1 MPLKSFAPGSARRSP
16 FALSPH
22 RSVIMSGQSLPTLP
36 MWRVDNIE
44 PSPEMLTLCANGPI
58 HRVRFPS
65 GHEGWWVTGY
75 DEAKAVLSDAAF
87 RPSGMPPAAFT
98 PATVILGSPGW
109 LGSHEGIEHARLRTI
124 VAPAFS
130 SGRLKLL
137 AQQVEAIAAQL
148 FETLAAQPQP
158 ADLRRHLSFPLPAM
172 VISALMGVP
181 YEDHA
186 FFARLSD
193 EVMTHQHESGPR
205 NAARSAWEEL
215 RSYIRGKIRDKR
227 QDPGDNLLTDL
238 LTAVDQGKASEEEA
252 VGLAAGMLVAGHE
265 TTVAQIEFGL
275 LAMFRHPQQ
284 RERLGSDPSL
294 VDKAVEEILRMYPP
308 GSGWDGIMR
317 YPRTDVTIAGVHIP
331 AESKV
336 LVGLPATSFDP
347 RHFEDPEIFD
357 IGRDRKPHLAFSY
370 GPHYCIGVGL
380 ARVEL
385 KVVLGSIFQRFPALR
400 LAVAPEELKL
410 RKEIITGG
418 FEEFPVLW

>member
-1 MPLKSFAPGSARRSP
+1 
-16 FALSPH
+16 
-22 RSVIMSGQSLPTLP
+22 MSGQSLPTLP

-284 RERLGSDPSL
+284 RERLGIDPSL

>member
-1 MPLKSFAPGSARRSP
+1 
-16 FALSPH
+16 
-22 RSVIMSGQSLPTLP
+22 MSEQPLPTLP
-36 MWRVDNIE
+36 MWRVDHIE
-44 PSPEMLTLCANGPI
+44 PSPEMLALRANGPI

-65 GHEGWWVTGY
+65 EHEGWLVTGY

-87 RPSGMPPAAFT
+87 RPAGMPPAAFT
-98 PATVILGSPGW
+98 PDSVILGSPGW
-109 LGSHEGIEHARLRTI
+109 LVSHEGDEHARLRTI

-130 SGRLKLL
+130 NGRMKLL

-148 FETLAAQPQP
+148 FETLAAQAQP
-158 ADLRRHLSFPLPAM
+158 ADLRSHLSFPLPAM
-172 VISALMGVP
+172 VISALMGVL

-205 NAARSAWEEL
+205 SASRRAWDEL
-215 RSYIRGKIRDKR
+215 RAYMRGKMWDKR
-227 QDPGDNLLTDL
+227 QDPGDNLLTHL
-238 LTAVDQGKASEEEA
+238 LTAIDQGRATEEEA

-265 TTVAQIEFGL
+265 STVAQIEFGL

-284 RERLGSDPSL
+284 RERLANDPSL

-308 GSGWDGIMR
+308 GAGWDGIMR
-317 YPRTDVTIAGVHIP
+317 YPRTDATIGGVHIP

-347 RHFEDPEIFD
+347 RHFVDPEIFD
-357 IGRDRKPHLAFSY
+357 IGRDENPHLAFSY
-370 GPHYCIGVGL
+370 GPHSCIGGAL
-380 ARVEL
+380 ARLEL
-385 KVVLGSIFQRFPALR
+385 KVVFGSIFQRFPKLR

-418 FEEFPVLW
+418 FENIPVLW